1 MNKPTIYSR
10 ADCHSAKSDGSHEQP
25 QGKKILITEITARLC
40 MTTKIELGSFSR
52 GEHSPIMLKKK
63 IERDGSLSVRIY
75 QRKDIDSITS
85 FKDKVKTMMKYG
97 IEDFC
102 MKHEKLRPI
111 LQSIG
116 VNIIERLNDN
126 DTEDT
131 INLLQSIRSEAR
143 TGAITK
149 ETETEFKKILGKN
162 GLSEDYRIDFYEGK
176 YKNNDFFSDLN
187 KFMILNKNF
196 LKSDRD
202 QLLRIQNEF
211 VLRDLKDE
219 NTLITDAQLIQ
230 EIKDQLKNHFE
241 NQYKILEAQPE
252 INTESAES
260 NFPKNISSDL
270 KDLKENNNKKMEDL
284 RALQQEIEKKF
295 DEIKKEIIQRSTSP
309 KR

>member
-1 MNKPTIYSR
+1 
-10 ADCHSAKSDGSHEQP
+10 
-25 QGKKILITEITARLC
+25 